1 MAANLAMKEEFTVG
15 WGFYPNNKNI
25 VQQNSCGCE
34 SLHSEKTALTPLST
48 LTTAPY
54 GAQTLVLSGFQ
65 GGGGQLLKPA
75 PRNAFSHII
84 QNVYCSQG
92 LKNVKDLSSYSLNVF
107 KRNTS

>member
-15 WGFYPNNKNI
+15 WGFHPNNT
-25 VQQNSCGCE
+25 S
-34 SLHSEKTALTPLST
+34 
-48 LTTAPY
+48 APY

-65 GGGGQLLKPA
+65 GGGHPVKPA